1 MAVAGLGFLLL
12 LCMPF
17 AYATAE
23 QVSAQV
29 LFQGALADQA
39 AGRHQQARE
48 GFDALQETELR
59 EISAVPSAVNLV
71 SLGRYREAQTA
82 FAALA
87 SGANPRDAE
96 YATLWQLWLA
106 ARDSQASPAVQ
117 QHVTTSRL
125 QQPHYRAIRDLYNG
139 SGTPGAV
146 FAAVDALP
154 VDDAL
159 RRDARAEA
167 GFFIGGYYQFVR
179 NDSKAALRIYQRGA
193 LLSEASL
200 EGPLLRDA
208 IESLIRPTPLNP

>member
-1 MAVAGLGFLLL
+1 MAVVGLGLLLL
-12 LCMPF
+12 LCMPIAF
-17 AYATAE
+17 ATVE
-23 QVSAQV
+23 GTSPQVR
-29 LFQGALADQA
+29 FQNALADQA

-125 QQPHYRAIRDLYNG
+125 QQRHYRAIRDLYSG
-139 SGTPGAV
+139 SGTPDVV

-154 VDDAL
+154 GDDAL
-159 RRDARAEA
+159 RRDARVEA
-167 GFFIGGYYQFVR
+167 GFFIGAYYQFVR
-179 NDSKAALRIYQRGA
+179 NDSTSALRIYQRA
-193 LLSEASL
+193 ASLSEASL
-200 EGPLLRDA
+200 EGPLLRQA
-208 IESLIRPTPLNP
+208 IAELQSVRH